1 MVDDREIVL
10 TLKDLD
16 DMLSD
21 PRLSPA
27 QETEL
32 LEMRIELEDLT
43 DDDTDPRL
51 LAPALGRMT

>member
-1 MVDDREIVL
+1 MVDDREIIL
-10 TLKDLD
+10 TLKELD
-16 DMLSD
+16 AMLAD

-27 QETEL
+27 QEAKL

-51 LAPALGRMT
+51 LAPAWGRA